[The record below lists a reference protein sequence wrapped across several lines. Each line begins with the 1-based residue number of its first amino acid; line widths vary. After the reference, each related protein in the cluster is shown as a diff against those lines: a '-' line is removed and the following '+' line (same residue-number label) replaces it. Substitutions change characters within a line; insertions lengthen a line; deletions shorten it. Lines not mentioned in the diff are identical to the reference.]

1 MNPYITVLV
10 SLSCAALS
18 GAMAF
23 LGFEYMHEGVGLTPA
38 IAFPMATAL
47 LYVPFWFVSGTD
59 EAEEDSVLQVPV
71 CKKCGVRIP
80 SDYANPKHTLQ
91 GHCLD
96 CWNADDSIPSV
107 FDLYTEEE
115 MGYRPAT
122 EEELRK
128 INTGKNHE
136 LI

>member
-59 EAEEDSVLQVPV
+59 EAEEDSEAVS
-71 CKKCGVRIP
+71 G
-80 SDYANPKHTLQ
+80 
-91 GHCLD
+91 
-96 CWNADDSIPSV
+96 
-107 FDLYTEEE
+107 EE
-115 MGYRPAT
+115 Y
-122 EEELRK
+122 K
-128 INTGKNHE
+128 
-136 LI
+136 